1 MNAQPHLADQIKQ
14 HQQRIWSTGDFSRVA
29 RPTTIVGERLCESV
43 DLRAGQRVLD
53 IATGSGNTA
62 LAAARR
68 YCEVTGVDFVPSL
81 LDRARERAAAERL
94 DIDFREADAESL
106 PFPDASFDVVLSTFG
121 VMFAPDQTR
130 AASELLRVCRPG
142 GRIGLT
148 AWTPGSL
155 MAAAQA
161 TAGRFAPFPPVPGAR
176 SPIEWGTE
184 TRVRELLG
192 PGITDLNAE
201 VLTTDLCGASPAG
214 RVAFNRTYVGPTMA
228 IFDRL
233 GPADQQTLAGE
244 LASCLQQFNRAA
256 DGTLVASAEYLQVT
270 ATRRPGAR

>member
-1 MNAQPHLADQIKQ
+1 MNAQPHLAEQIKQ

-106 PFPDASFDVVLSTFG
+106 PFPDASFDVILSTFG
-121 VMFAPDQTR
+121 VMFAPDQAR

-142 GRIGLT
+142 GKIGLT
-148 AWTPGSL
+148 TWPPQGFIFELQRTSARYSP
-155 MAAAQA
+155 
-161 TAGRFAPFPPVPGAR
+161 APPNGFQ
-176 SPIEWGTE
+176 SPILWGTE
-184 TRVRELLG
+184 KRLRELLG
-192 PGITDLNAE
+192 RGVTSLSLTRLTLIMRHSSIEEWLRFTRSYFGPVRQLVESLDAERQRAVTGEVVDLARRHNQSG
-201 VLTTDLCGASPAG
+201 DK
-214 RVAFNRTYVGPTMA
+214 TMA
-228 IFDRL
+228 V
-233 GPADQQTLAGE
+233 P
-244 LASCLQQFNRAA
+244 
-256 DGTLVASAEYLQVT
+256 AEYVEVV
-270 ATRRPGAR
+270 AVRR